1 MPVKS
6 FDAWIVAQNKSE
18 TLPLSALKDSVLGIE
33 ADHYLQKILTSIPS
47 KEPLV
52 VALGGFPF
60 NLKNT
65 VEADIDDLRKE
76 GIKPV
81 FVFKGFK
88 TVPIEAPFSVN
99 DVGLSQRSR
108 AWELYDQGMANE
120 AVEAFGEAGTLEP
133 WEIYRYFQRILLENH
148 VDFQV
153 APYAAWPQMQY
164 LQKQGFVDAIWGN
177 SELFMFEVEKVITNI
192 NITPGRTF
200 TWVDR
205 QRLLQDMTLGND
217 MFVDACLLSGS
228 ELCRPF
234 PGVESQAVAQAMA
247 PAHAF
252 LASID
257 LIKRYRGVSAVLSA
271 NAGAGTAGYIDKYRK
286 ARASVKHHV
295 IFTEGGIA
303 EPLCSKTAPGDIHE
317 FIGQR
322 LPEELY
328 FYLSRGVIGP
338 QVVDMLA
345 TGELVVVA
353 PFDNGDA
360 EEYRKFLDALD
371 PLRLQTLSLLAQ
383 PLHRWWASSAVSV
396 HYWFDKKTTKKLVPK
411 DVVPIP
417 YYATKSWNVKESFVR
432 PELERTNKTVGL
444 SFALTSL
451 TDPAFVAK
459 TITKN
464 VKKEDGKKSDAV
476 KGDVRKDEIKFLKT
490 QDEIKLNTLWNML
503 QLREFVDGE
512 EHKLT
517 SWGRGLQAAIAE
529 LNTPELDESI
539 YIGME
544 LLRFKVLKE
553 VNFAPALS
561 GAPSREE
568 DRTHTTLISRVA
580 SIVPINHKS
589 IGYTGPLSRN
599 LLGFNSFIRTL
610 TRSLR
615 NMVEMVLASLLM
627 NGDVERDRE
636 DLTELGLKLPFID
649 EVSAGLGIAVKTYLD
664 ELSNESDPTSEE
676 AKQRQKE
683 KLPRMFAQ
691 AVDIVADV
699 SLAFKVWDAMVVGV
713 KVLREE
719 GVLGD
724 EANAFLAADKWL
736 SGRR

>member
-6 FDAWIVAQNKSE
+6 FDAWIVTQSKSE

-33 ADHYLQKILTSIPS
+33 ADHYLQKLLTTTPS

-60 NLKNT
+60 NLRNT
-65 VEADIDDLRKE
+65 VEADIDDLRKA
-76 GIKPV
+76 GVKPI

-99 DVGLSQRSR
+99 DEGPAQRSR
-108 AWELYDQGMANE
+108 AWELYDRGLANE
-120 AVEAFGEAGTLEP
+120 AVEAFGIAGTLEP
-133 WEIYRYFQRILLENH
+133 WEIYRYFQRILLEND

-177 SELFMFEVEKVITNI
+177 SELFMFEVEKVITHI
-192 NITPGRTF
+192 NITPGSTF
-200 TWVDR
+200 TWINR
-205 QRLLQDMTLGND
+205 PRLLQDMSLMND

-228 ELCRPF
+228 DLCRPF
-234 PGVESQAVAQAMA
+234 PGVEGQAVAA
-247 PAHAF
+247 AHAF
-252 LASID
+252 LTSID
-257 LIKRYRGVSAVLSA
+257 LIKRYRNISTVLNT
-271 NAGAGTAGYIDKYRK
+271 NAGAGTTGYIDKYRK
-286 ARASVKHHV
+286 ARASVRHHV
-295 IFTEGGIA
+295 IFTEDGVA
-303 EPLCSKTAPGDIHE
+303 EPLRSKEAPGDVHE

-345 TGELVVVA
+345 TGELVIVA

-383 PLHRWWASSAVSV
+383 PLHRWWTSSAVSV
-396 HYWFDKKTTKKLVPK
+396 YYWFDKKATKKLVPK
-411 DVVPIP
+411 DVVATP
-417 YYATKSWNVKESFVR
+417 YLATKSWNVKESFLR
-432 PELERTNKTVGL
+432 PELERAHKSVGL

-451 TDPAFVAK
+451 TDPIFAAK

-464 VKKEDGKKSDAV
+464 VKKDDGKKNDT
-476 KGDVRKDEIKFLKT
+476 KKEDVRRDDIKFLKT
-490 QDEIKLNTLWNML
+490 QDEIKLNTLWSML
-503 QLREFVDGE
+503 QLRDFIDGE

-517 SWGRGLQAAIAE
+517 PWGRGLQAAMAE
-529 LNTPELDESI
+529 LDTPELDESI

-553 VNFAPALS
+553 VNFAPTLS
-561 GAPSREE
+561 GAPSRDE
-568 DRTHTTLISRVA
+568 DKTHTTLISRVA

-610 TRSLR
+610 TRNLR
-615 NMVEMVLASLLM
+615 NMVEMVLVSLLM
-627 NGDVERDRE
+627 NGDAERDRG
-636 DLTELGLKLPFID
+636 DLTELGLRLPFID

-664 ELSNESDPTSEE
+664 ELSNEPEPTTEE

-683 KLPRMFAQ
+683 KLPKMFAQ

-699 SLAFKVWDAMVVGV
+699 ALAFKVWDAMVVGV
-713 KVLREE
+713 KVLQKE
-719 GVLGD
+719 GVLGE